1 MAGDHIFEQIE
12 AIQMAPSLLKL
23 LDVVEQH
30 IQTLGFE
37 YFSYGHRGHTPVAAP
52 KLELISNYP
61 SAWSAKYQ
69 KESYFEQDPTILH
82 ALKTTAPLVWK
93 EDTFSQAP
101 ELKEDAALFGIEF
114 GWSQATR
121 STSGVSMLTL
131 VRPSIPLSDAEIR
144 SNTPNL
150 MWFTQTLNDALEKF
164 ILESP
169 LTVPEVSLT
178 NREAEVIRWTADG
191 KTSYEVSVI
200 LGIAERTVNFH
211 LNNVMVKLN
220 SHNKISATVKAMV
233 LCLI

>member
-1 MAGDHIFEQIE
+1 MTDNHIFDQIE
-12 AIQMAPSLLKL
+12 AIQTAPSLIKL
-23 LDVVEQH
+23 VDIVESN
-30 IQTLGFE
+30 IQALGFE
-37 YFSYGHRGHTPVAAP
+37 YFSYGHRAHTPVAAP
-52 KLELISNYP
+52 KLELINNYP

-69 KESYFEQDPTILH
+69 EESYFEQDPTILH
-82 ALKTTAPLVWK
+82 ALKTTAPLVWT
-93 EDTFSQAP
+93 EDTFSQSTK
-101 ELKEDAALFGIEF
+101 LKEDAASFGIEF

-131 VRPSIPLSDAEIR
+131 VRPSTPLSDNEIR

-150 MWFTQTLNDALEKF
+150 MWFTQTLNEALEKF
-164 ILESP
+164 IIESP
-169 LTVPEVSLT
+169 LTAPEVSLT

-191 KTSYEVSVI
+191 KTSYDISVI